1 MSASSNTTWR
11 MCTAAGA
18 KLPRRHPPALNW
30 STSSTARAGVATTTS
45 GSEKGSMVSGV
56 SADVRSKG
64 RPSSP
69 TSEFA
74 TLATCSQSVALGHNI
89 RAPSLPVRPSD
100 EDGCPFLRRL
110 DHRGARYVRVL
121 PLPVSAATTTSVPA
135 AIAGIARDW
144 MPVPVEK
151 PRLPSAVTTAGCIA
165 GMSANGVASSPVAA
179 AVTPGDTSPA
189 AAAAAAGGKRRR
201 KGTTS
206 RVEKRRRSDRLS
218 DAEGQRA
225 TVKAPAA
232 AVVDG

>member
-1 MSASSNTTWR
+1 MCYVYLCVHDLLAQEGQAYDKRACAWNASDR
-11 MCTAAGA
+11 
-18 KLPRRHPPALNW
+18 L
-30 STSSTARAGVATTTS
+30 
-45 GSEKGSMVSGV
+45 VS
-56 SADVRSKG
+56 
-64 RPSSP
+64 
-69 TSEFA
+69 
-74 TLATCSQSVALGHNI
+74 LA
-89 RAPSLPVRPSD
+89 
-100 EDGCPFLRRL
+100 
-110 DHRGARYVRVL
+110 
-121 PLPVSAATTTSVPA
+121 PVSAATTTSVPA

-206 RVEKRRRSDRLS
+206 RVEKRRRGDRLS